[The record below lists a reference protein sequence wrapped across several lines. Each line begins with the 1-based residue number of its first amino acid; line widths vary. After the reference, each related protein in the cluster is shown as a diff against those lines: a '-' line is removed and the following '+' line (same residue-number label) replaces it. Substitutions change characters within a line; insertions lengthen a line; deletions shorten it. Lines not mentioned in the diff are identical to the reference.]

1 MNSVDLNMRSVQVES
16 KTRALK
22 ATWTSELANELDM
35 YQNLD
40 IEKELA
46 YLLKE
51 EIHKQR
57 VSKRKKSINKI
68 FQN

>member
-22 ATWTSELANELDM
+22 ATWTSELADELDM
-35 YQNLD
+35 YHNLD
-40 IEKELA
+40 IEKELS

-51 EIHKQR
+51 ELRKER

>member
-35 YQNLD
+35 YHNLN
-40 IEKELA
+40 IEKELS

-51 EIHKQR
+51 ELRKER

>member
-1 MNSVDLNMRSVQVES
+1 MKTIEVKAQ
-16 KTRALK
+16 TRAIK
-22 ATWTSELANELDM
+22 ATWTRELSDDLSM
-35 YQNLD
+35 YHNLD
-40 IEKELA
+40 IDKELS

-51 EIHKQR
+51 ELRKER

>member
-1 MNSVDLNMRSVQVES
+1 MKTIEVKAQ
-16 KTRALK
+16 TRAIK
-22 ATWTSELANELDM
+22 ATWTSELADELDM
-35 YQNLD
+35 YHNLD
-40 IEKELA
+40 IEKELS

-51 EIHKQR
+51 ELRKER

>member
-35 YQNLD
+35 YHNLD
-40 IEKELA
+40 IEKELS

-51 EIHKQR
+51 ELRKER

>member
-1 MNSVDLNMRSVQVES
+1 MRSVEVKAE
-16 KTRALK
+16 TRSIR
-22 ATWTSELANELDM
+22 ATWNRELADDIEL
-35 YQNLD
+35 YHSLD
-40 IEKELA
+40 IDKELS

-51 EIHKQR
+51 ELRKQR

>member
-1 MNSVDLNMRSVQVES
+1 MNSIEVKAE
-16 KTRALK
+16 TRALK

-35 YQNLD
+35 YHNLD

-46 YLLKE
+46 YLLKD
-51 EIHKQR
+51 EIRKQR

>member
-1 MNSVDLNMRSVQVES
+1 MNLVDLNMRSVQVES

-35 YQNLD
+35 YHNLD

-46 YLLKE
+46 YLLKD
-51 EIHKQR
+51 EIRKQR

>member
-1 MNSVDLNMRSVQVES
+1 MNSVSFNMKSVEVKS
-16 KTRALK
+16 KTRSLK

-35 YQNLD
+35 YHNLD
-40 IEKELA
+40 IDKELS

-51 EIHKQR
+51 EIRKER

>member
-22 ATWTSELANELDM
+22 STWTSELADELDM
-35 YQNLD
+35 YHNLD
-40 IEKELA
+40 IEKELS
-46 YLLKE
+46 YLLKVE
-51 EIHKQR
+51 LRKER

>member
-1 MNSVDLNMRSVQVES
+1 MKTIEVKAQTRSI
-16 KTRALK
+16 KANWTR
-22 ATWTSELANELDM
+22 ELADDLSM
-35 YQNLD
+35 YHNLD
-40 IEKELA
+40 IEKELS

-51 EIHKQR
+51 ELRKER

>member
-35 YQNLD
+35 YHNLD
-40 IEKELA
+40 IDKELT

-51 EIHKQR
+51 EIRKER
-57 VSKRKKSINKI
+57 VFKRKKSINKI

>member
-22 ATWTSELANELDM
+22 ATWTSELADDLSM
-35 YQNLD
+35 YHNLD
-40 IEKELA
+40 IDKELNS
-46 YLLKE
+46 LLKE
-51 EIHKQR
+51 ELRKER

-68 FQN
+68 FKN

>member
-1 MNSVDLNMRSVQVES
+1 MKTIEVKAQ
-16 KTRALK
+16 TRAIK
-22 ATWTSELANELDM
+22 ATWTRELADDLNS
-35 YQNLD
+35 YHNLD
-40 IEKELA
+40 IEKELS

-51 EIHKQR
+51 ELRKQR

>member
-35 YQNLD
+35 YNSLD
-40 IEKELA
+40 IDKELS

-51 EIHKQR
+51 ELRKQR

>member
-1 MNSVDLNMRSVQVES
+1 MKTVEV
-16 KTRALK
+16 KAQTRTIK
-22 ATWTSELANELDM
+22 ATWTRELADDLSM
-35 YQNLD
+35 YHNLD
-40 IEKELA
+40 IDKELS

-51 EIHKQR
+51 ELRKQR